1 MTSCKEQILV
11 KVVSKLFDFFP
22 LLRQAGTGQTRTL
35 PRHSV
40 PKIKGNG
47 TAACKCQGMVPRRK
61 FSDLSLSLS
70 VLIRVGKT
78 VYIPVKGGWW

>member
-1 MTSCKEQILV
+1 LASSKEQIL
-11 KVVSKLFDFFP
+11 VVSKLFDFFP
-22 LLRQAGTGQTRTL
+22 LLRQTGIGQTGTL
-35 PRHSV
+35 PKHSV
-40 PKIKGNG
+40 PKINGNG

-61 FSDLSLSLS
+61 FTDLSLSLS